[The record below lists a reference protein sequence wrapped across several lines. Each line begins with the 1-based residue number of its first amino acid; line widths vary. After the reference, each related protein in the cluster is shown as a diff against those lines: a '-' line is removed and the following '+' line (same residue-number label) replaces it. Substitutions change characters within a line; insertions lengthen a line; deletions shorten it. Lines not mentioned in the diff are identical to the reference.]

1 MVEIKLTFAT
11 VDEAIAYLAKS
22 TSSGSAQPDPKPEKA
37 TRAPKPE
44 AAKPQAEVAASGT
57 APASAP
63 AAASA
68 TSAPADTKQADVPT
82 YEKSGI
88 SEKITG
94 YVGSKDAE
102 GYAERR
108 QQIVDLLAEFKVAN
122 GKLLKPEQF
131 TPFLAKLNA
140 LAGPEAALG

>member
-11 VDEAIAYLAKS
+11 IDEAIAYLAKS
-22 TSSGSAQPDPKPEKA
+22 TPTSAAQPDAKPEKA
-37 TRAPKPE
+37 ARAPKPE
-44 AAKPQAEVAASGT
+44 AAKPQAEAAATGT

-63 AAASA
+63 AVASA
-68 TSAPADTKQADVPT
+68 TSTPADTETVEVPT

-94 YVGSKDAE
+94 YVGGKDTE

-140 LAGPEAALG
+140 LAGPETALG

>member
-11 VDEAIAYLAKS
+11 LDEAIAYLAKG
-22 TSSGSAQPDPKPEKA
+22 TPTIAPQPDPKPEKA
-37 TRAPKPE
+37 ARAPKPDAKHQADS
-44 AAKPQAEVAASGT
+44 AATGN
-57 APASAP
+57 APATASTAV
-63 AAASA
+63 SA
-68 TSAPADTKQADVPT
+68 TSTPADTETVEVPT

-94 YVGSKDAE
+94 YVGGKDTE

-108 QQIVDLLAEFKVAN
+108 QQILDLLAEFKVAN

-140 LAGPEAALG
+140 LSGPETALG